1 MNRTTFLTTTLWKK
15 SNDFELPSLSFMQN
29 NGLPHEKELLSPW
42 FALKDITY
50 IYLQKKSVHLLVWKL
65 I

>member
-1 MNRTTFLTTTLWKK
+1 
-15 SNDFELPSLSFMQN
+15 MQN

-50 IYLQKKSVHLLVWKL
+50 IYLQKSQF
-65 I
+65 IY